1 MSGETIKLGNHQAAV
16 QFLKGD
22 LCALKSGGPVMT
34 VGSTPAGDVL
44 TFWFHPGG
52 QPMTGKFPPETL
64 RKVLPADIVP
74 KVDTKFGGGKGA
86 QA

>member
-1 MSGETIKLGNHQAAV
+1 V

-64 RKVLPADIVP
+64 RKISPEEVAP
-74 KVDTKFGGGKGA
+74 KTETKPVSGSEVRA
-86 QA
+86 